1 MSEPADW
8 NTSRWD
14 RGGGTDWNLSSPTL
28 RQSLVKCCNH
38 LALIL
43 SPRRLEVRSSNKSRS
58 INSGASFLE
67 GFLNLGED
75 PVSAPQLRLD
85 NHLLRFYDECPRWSQ
100 EVDEA
105 EATLAE
111 ARELRAGAAWAGM
124 VAGVEARAGLGVGAE
139 LASLAWDMCRYE
151 RAWAARPAQLPAWPA
166 WCALFSM
173 EDHRLLEF
181 GDDLELFYSNGPA
194 YEINGRMSQP
204 LFEASTFTPHNDPQ
218 HYMPQHQDLFSAIS
232 TMENGE
238 ETGIVL
244 NFAHDTTLQHMMAA
258 LRLFNDGRDLRVSW
272 HIIAFTI
279 H

>member
-1 MSEPADW
+1 M
-8 NTSRWD
+8 
-14 RGGGTDWNLSSPTL
+14 
-28 RQSLVKCCNH
+28 
-38 LALIL
+38 
-43 SPRRLEVRSSNKSRS
+43 EVRSSNKSRS

-75 PVSAPQLRLD
+75 PVSAPQLHLD
-85 NHLLRFYDECPRWSQ
+85 NHLLRFYDECPRWTQ

-111 ARELRAGAAWAGM
+111 ARELRAGAAWAAM
-124 VAGVEARAGLGVGAE
+124 VAGVEARAGLPVGAE

-173 EDHRLLEF
+173 EDHRLMEF

-204 LFEASTFTPHNDPQ
+204 LFEVSTFITQ
-218 HYMPQHQDLFSAIS
+218 
-232 TMENGE
+232 
-238 ETGIVL
+238 
-244 NFAHDTTLQHMMAA
+244 
-258 LRLFNDGRDLRVSW
+258 
-272 HIIAFTI
+272 
-279 H
+279 